1 MSDGL
6 MLSLN
11 RLVVFLV
18 ITLVVWPLLMRST
31 NAAEVTDTELNQWL
45 GNQPT
50 VTFVVLANHYP
61 YSFIDDDGQVS
72 GIIKDWTLDLEQRFG
87 VHVRFVTV
95 NSRVEA
101 KAALVDGR
109 GDVFPFQ
116 QFDPSEGGRFL
127 ASAPY
132 IPYQVAVIVPIDN
145 KLDGNLDQNNKRR
158 IAMVNENIDL
168 ERAGVKLSSIERVDF
183 DNVID
188 AVRALGAGDVEGM
201 VGEPITTMDLAEK
214 IGVHDLAV
222 NYVLEHWKRFE
233 ASMVIRT
240 DEPEL
245 LTLINKQ
252 IETFDVDNKNQ
263 ILSKWLDSSP
273 YRVPLKGVFGFG
285 NPPYF
290 YPDSTAVGL
299 EHDILQRALNDMG
312 YKLGDVVT
320 LSPSAAKKAI
330 DNNNSISFVSGVQ
343 PDDPSLH
350 FVSDKVMDVDFV
362 PVSLKRRNLDLKSAK
377 NLSLGALLFDETSP
391 IKNSVEVLNSQ
402 LSIERTEDLD
412 SLESAFSQLRAQNVD
427 LLMVE
432 RRVLTWFVTNTRFIE
447 MREIELHEEYKVSY
461 PIYVD
466 FRGSELRDRFNAA
479 LKNLK
484 KEDGDF
490 EQILRTH
497 VKNDLTPVL
506 KKADIIA
513 QVSAYFIVNDRFEE
527 LPKIFDIFDANNT
540 FTVITALADNNKR
553 PLESWF
559 LGDVSTTSLARKNT
573 SKLSSVT
580 KGAGYKT
587 QTGSSNAGF
596 MTFYFDVNS
605 LVRNH
610 VYFPSVE
617 QFSSFG
623 DAAKRYITDV
633 YQASN
638 LTGEILNL
646 SQKERAWI
654 KDNPDVR
661 IGIDPNSLPYEAVSN
676 TGEYIGMIDD
686 YLTLIEQKTGLSIQH
701 VDVANWSETR
711 SLVDHHEVELVSAA
725 QENRSLGDNVKA
737 AKSLFSSRLAIAS
750 RRDVSSLVLEEADGW
765 KIGILKNA
773 ANTNAILDKYPNV
786 EWVEVESTAD
796 GLNRLD
802 DKTLDGMVDT
812 VDVLNYLIDSFGHR
826 GVGII
831 GRLDFFLSP
840 TLHVIKSEPLLLS
853 IVNKAIGSISA
864 EEHQKISAKWAA
876 PKAIERVDYQLVYT
890 ISVFSLVILLLI
902 IFWNRKLAKQISIAK
917 EATEALEKAQNQLYN
932 MLNSSPIAASVV
944 FEEEVRYANDTAK
957 RLFGVEDQALSS
969 IDVAAIH
976 DSLSVHDGVHEE
988 LDLNGKVENRELVL
1002 RKSDGTRFVALVSYY
1017 LFEIDGEV
1025 ATLFWAFDISEMKRL
1040 NEQLEEEKQRADL
1053 ASQAKS
1059 EFLANMS
1066 HEIRTPMNAIIGLSY
1081 LAIGEISNP
1090 VARNYI
1096 EKVHRSGHSLLGII
1110 NDILD
1115 FSKIEAGQLVID
1127 NVPFDPVTTFK
1138 DVIELMESK
1147 AAEKQLNLS
1156 MVIDPELDTPLQGD
1170 PLRLFQVILN
1180 LVGNAIKFT
1189 EQGSVALTVEHVDS
1203 NDSSLT
1209 MRVSVMDTG
1218 IGISDEN
1225 RHKLFEAFS
1234 QADTTT
1240 TRRFGGTGLGLNISQ
1255 KLVHAMGSQI
1265 TVESVYGQGSE
1276 FSFVL
1281 TLPRSSS
1288 DALADFKAQE
1298 LQLDYQIEFKGQRVL
1313 LVEDNELNQDLALAF
1328 FSRSKLNADLA
1339 ENGKE
1344 ALELAKNNDY
1354 EIIFMDLQMPIMDGF
1369 EATRLI
1375 REFDIDVPIIAMS
1388 ANVFADAKQRARASG
1403 ITDFLDKPIVIDK
1416 AMSLITRYIV
1426 PEVLVEGRA
1435 PSDTS
1440 SDTILASDSDNSSEL
1455 HSDTQT
1461 EQPVFSQSRFEQLT
1475 HHDAKLQ
1482 EKMLGRFCQGAPD
1495 IMSETF
1501 DNLVQDEWA
1510 TLERNLHTLKSMAA
1524 SIGGLRLAE
1533 LLSDLESK
1541 AHDKACDEADLKQG
1555 ELGLIELIKAVEISF
1570 DVSGVGGF
1578 NTTSTEEAD
1587 ASLADTSDSP
1597 SITSEQHAQLL
1608 SLLDAYDNDATQYV
1622 TELLVQYPHSVVLKD
1637 VRSALD
1643 NYDFERAKEG
1653 LGASE

>member
-1 MSDGL
+1 
-6 MLSLN
+6 
-11 RLVVFLV
+11 
-18 ITLVVWPLLMRST
+18 
-31 NAAEVTDTELNQWL
+31 
-45 GNQPT
+45 
-50 VTFVVLANHYP
+50 
-61 YSFIDDDGQVS
+61 
-72 GIIKDWTLDLEQRFG
+72 
-87 VHVRFVTV
+87 
-95 NSRVEA
+95 
-101 KAALVDGR
+101 
-109 GDVFPFQ
+109 
-116 QFDPSEGGRFL
+116 
-127 ASAPY
+127 
-132 IPYQVAVIVPIDN
+132 
-145 KLDGNLDQNNKRR
+145 
-158 IAMVNENIDL
+158 
-168 ERAGVKLSSIERVDF
+168 
-183 DNVID
+183 
-188 AVRALGAGDVEGM
+188 
-201 VGEPITTMDLAEK
+201 
-214 IGVHDLAV
+214 
-222 NYVLEHWKRFE
+222 
-233 ASMVIRT
+233 
-240 DEPEL
+240 
-245 LTLINKQ
+245 
-252 IETFDVDNKNQ
+252 
-263 ILSKWLDSSP
+263 
-273 YRVPLKGVFGFG
+273 
-285 NPPYF
+285 
-290 YPDSTAVGL
+290 
-299 EHDILQRALNDMG
+299 
-312 YKLGDVVT
+312 
-320 LSPSAAKKAI
+320 
-330 DNNNSISFVSGVQ
+330 
-343 PDDPSLH
+343 
-350 FVSDKVMDVDFV
+350 
-362 PVSLKRRNLDLKSAK
+362 
-377 NLSLGALLFDETSP
+377 
-391 IKNSVEVLNSQ
+391 
-402 LSIERTEDLD
+402 
-412 SLESAFSQLRAQNVD
+412 
-427 LLMVE
+427 
-432 RRVLTWFVTNTRFIE
+432 
-447 MREIELHEEYKVSY
+447 
-461 PIYVD
+461 
-466 FRGSELRDRFNAA
+466 
-479 LKNLK
+479 
-484 KEDGDF
+484 
-490 EQILRTH
+490 
-497 VKNDLTPVL
+497 
-506 KKADIIA
+506 
-513 QVSAYFIVNDRFEE
+513 
-527 LPKIFDIFDANNT
+527 
-540 FTVITALADNNKR
+540 TALADNNKR

-701 VDVANWSETR
+701 VDVANWSETP

-812 VDVLNYLIDSFGHR
+812 VDVLNYLIDSFGYR
-826 GVGII
+826 GIGII

-957 RLFGVEDQALSS
+957 RLFGVDNQALSS

-976 DSLSVHDGVHEE
+976 DSLSVRDGVHKE

-1156 MVIDPELDTPLQGD
+1156 MVIDSELDTPLQGD

-1189 EQGSVALTVEHVDS
+1189 EKGSVALTVEHVDS

-1209 MRVSVMDTG
+1209 MKVSVMDTG
-1218 IGISDEN
+1218 IGISDGN

-1388 ANVFADAKQRARASG
+1388 ANVFADAKQRAREAG
-1403 ITDFLDKPIVIDK
+1403 VTDFLDKPIVIDK

-1426 PEVLVEGRA
+1426 PEVLVEGRTH
-1435 PSDTS
+1435 SDAIQTG
-1440 SDTILASDSDNSSEL
+1440 DSDESAEL
-1455 HSDTQT
+1455 HSDTHIKP
-1461 EQPVFSQSRFEQLT
+1461 PVFSQSRFEQLT
-1475 HHDAKLQ
+1475 YHDVKLQ
-1482 EKMLGRFCQGAPD
+1482 AKMLDRFCQGSPD
-1495 IMSETF
+1495 IMSDAF
-1501 DNLVQDEWA
+1501 DNLVQGDWE

-1541 AHDKACDEADLKQG
+1541 AHNKACDEADLKQG

-1622 TELLVQYPHSVVLKD
+1622 TELLAQYPHSVVLKD

>member
-1 MSDGL
+1 MSDRF
-6 MLSLN
+6 MSSLN
-11 RLVVFLV
+11 RLVVFLA
-18 ITLVVWPLLMRST
+18 ITLVVWLLLMRST

-101 KAALVDGR
+101 KAALVEGR

-127 ASAPY
+127 ASDPY

-168 ERAGVKLSSIERVDF
+168 ERAGVQLSSIERVDF

-188 AVRALGAGDVEGM
+188 AVRALGAGDVEGI
-201 VGEPITTMDLAEK
+201 VAEPITTMDLAKK

-222 NYVLEHWKRFE
+222 NYVLEHWKRLE

-252 IETFDVDNKNQ
+252 VETFDVNNKNQ

-285 NPPYF
+285 NPPYM

-320 LSPSAAKKAI
+320 LPPSAARKAI
-330 DNNNSISFVSGVQ
+330 DNNNSIAFVSGVQ
-343 PDDPSLH
+343 FDDPNTH
-350 FVSDKVMDVDFV
+350 FLSDNVLNVEFV
-362 PVSLKRRNLDLKSAK
+362 PVSLTRRKLNLKSQK
-377 NLSLGALLFDETSP
+377 DLSLGALLFDETSP
-391 IKNSVEVLNSQ
+391 IKNSVEILKGK
-402 LSIERTEDLD
+402 LDIERVEDYEG
-412 SLESAFSQLRAQNVD
+412 LESAFSQLRAQNID

-432 RRVLTWFVTNTRFIE
+432 RRVLEWFITNTRFIE
-447 MREIELHEEYKVSY
+447 MAELTLHDEYKAEY

-466 FRGSELRDRFNAA
+466 FKNEEIRDSFNAA
-479 LKNLK
+479 IKKLKQAD
-484 KEDGDF
+484 DGLN
-490 EQILRTH
+490 QIIEMQ
-497 VKNDLTPVL
+497 VQSDLSQVL
-506 KKADIIA
+506 KKANIIA
-513 QVSAYFIVNDRFEE
+513 QISAYFIVSDRLEDLTEVFE
-527 LPKIFDIFDANNT
+527 IFDTDRSFQ
-540 FTVITALADNNKR
+540 VITAQADNNNR
-553 PLESWF
+553 PIKSWYIGN
-559 LGDVSTTSLARKNT
+559 LVDEYGEKKNT
-573 SKLSSVT
+573 SHFSSVT
-580 KGAGYKT
+580 KVANYRTKG
-587 QTGSSNAGF
+587 GSTNSGS
-596 MTFYFDVNS
+596 MTFYFDIKS
-605 LVRNH
+605 LDRNH

-617 QFSSFG
+617 QFNSFG
-623 DAAKRYITDV
+623 DAAKRYIADV
-633 YQASN
+633 YQMNN

-646 SQKERAWI
+646 SQKERLWI

-686 YLTLIEQKTGLSIQH
+686 YLTLIEQKTGLSINH
-701 VDVANWSETR
+701 VDVASWSETR
-711 SLVDHHEVELVSAA
+711 SLVDHQEVDLVSAA
-725 QENRSLGDNVKA
+725 QENHSFGESVRA
-737 AKSLFSSRLAIAS
+737 AQSLFSSRLAIAS
-750 RRDVSSLVLEEADGW
+750 RRDVTSLVLEEAVGW

-773 ANTNAILDKYPNV
+773 ANTDAIVEQYPNV
-786 EWVEVESTAD
+786 KWVLVDSTAD

-802 DKTLDGMVDT
+802 DGVLDGMIDT

-826 GVGII
+826 EIGIV

-840 TLHVIKSEPLLLS
+840 TLHVIKSEPLLYS
-853 IVNKAIGSISA
+853 IVNKAIESISA

-876 PKAIERVDYQLVYT
+876 PKAIERVDYELVYT
-890 ISVFSLVILLLI
+890 ISGFALVIVLLI
-902 IFWNRKLAKQISIAK
+902 VFWNRKLAKQISIAND
-917 EATEALEKAQNQLYN
+917 ATEALKKAQDQLYN
-932 MLNSSPIAASVV
+932 MLNSSPIAAAVV
-944 FEEEVRYANDTAK
+944 FEEQVRYANDTAK
-957 RLFGVEDQALSS
+957 RLFGVEDKELSS

-976 DSLSVHDGVHEE
+976 DSLSARDE
-988 LDLNGKVENRELVL
+988 LHRELKLNGKVVNKELVL
-1002 RKSDGTRFVALVSYY
+1002 RRSDGTRFVALVSYY
-1017 LFEIDGEV
+1017 LFELDGEI

-1081 LAIGEISNP
+1081 LAIGEIANP
-1090 VARNYI
+1090 VAKNYV
-1096 EKVHRSGHSLLGII
+1096 EKVHRSGHSLLSII

-1115 FSKIEAGQLVID
+1115 FSKIEAGQLFID
-1127 NVPFDPVTTFK
+1127 SIPFNSLATFK
-1138 DVIELMESK
+1138 DVIDLMESK

-1156 MVIDPELDTPLQGD
+1156 MSVDPELDTPLRGD

-1189 EQGSVALTVEHVDS
+1189 ETGSVSLTVALVESD
-1203 NDSSLT
+1203 DDSLT
-1209 MRVSVMDTG
+1209 MKVMVADTG
-1218 IGISDEN
+1218 IGVSDEN
-1225 RHKLFEAFS
+1225 LHKLFEAFS
-1234 QADTTT
+1234 QADSTT

-1255 KLVHAMGSQI
+1255 KLVRAMGGQI
-1265 TVESVYGQGSE
+1265 SVESVFGQGSE

-1281 TLPRSSS
+1281 TLPRSSIEE
-1288 DALADFKAQE
+1288 LAEFKAQE

-1328 FSRSKLNADLA
+1328 FTRSNLNADLA

-1344 ALELAKNNDY
+1344 ALELAQSNEY
-1354 EIIFMDLQMPIMDGF
+1354 EMIFMDLQMPIMDGF

-1375 REFDIDVPIIAMS
+1375 REFNKDVPIIAMS
-1388 ANVFADAKQRARASG
+1388 ANVFADAKQRAREAG
-1403 ITDFLDKPIVIDK
+1403 VTDFLDKPIIIDK
-1416 AMSLITRYIV
+1416 ATSLITKYIV
-1426 PEVLVEGRA
+1426 PEVLVEGKASSESPLVRVQD
-1435 PSDTS
+1435 SSSNSSTLS
-1440 SDTILASDSDNSSEL
+1440 SDALMVL
-1455 HSDTQT
+1455 
-1461 EQPVFSQSRFEQLT
+1461 PVFSLPRFGQLT
-1475 HHDAKLQ
+1475 HYDVKLQ

-1501 DNLVQDEWA
+1501 DNLAQDEWA

-1524 SIGGLRLAE
+1524 SIGGLQLAE
-1533 LLSDLESK
+1533 QLGGLENK
-1541 AHDKACDEADLKQG
+1541 AHNKACDAQDLKQA
-1555 ELGLIELIKAVEISF
+1555 ELGLIELIKAVESSF
-1570 DVSGVGGF
+1570 DTLGAE
-1578 NTTSTEEAD
+1578 TACTQETEVRSVD
-1587 ASLADTSDSP
+1587 ASNSP
-1597 SITSEQHAQLL
+1597 NITQEQRAQLF
-1608 SLLDAYDNDATQYV
+1608 SLLDAYDNDATQCV
-1622 TELLVQYPHSVVLKD
+1622 TELLAQYPHSAVLKD
-1637 VRSALD
+1637 VQSALD
-1643 NYDFERAKEG
+1643 NYDFERAQEV
-1653 LGASE
+1653 LSASE

>member
-1 MSDGL
+1 
-6 MLSLN
+6 
-11 RLVVFLV
+11 
-18 ITLVVWPLLMRST
+18 MRST